1 MADRRVNSCRLV
13 YVHTVSIQV
22 KEPTAEEFED
32 KDWTFV
38 IENETKGRRKVLASA
53 DVNMKKFASAT
64 PAQYDVTLKLKPL
77 SVKVVEATLKL
88 NLSCV
93 FLKEGKATDEDMQSL
108 ASLMSMKQSD
118 IGNLDD
124 FNDSDDEAGEERRT
138 SFGQAAHVTA
148 SATRVHDLAWRPAVE
163 TGPTAPFVP
172 PTLHTHPPSTA
183 QQARPS
189 PYAYTLPAF
198 TRAHPPALPKIF
210 QPKPGSVMLCKGKHL
225 YIVAVQH
232 SNDERYDVLLALA
245 DLHLKADT
253 VDTVTGHGA
262 ATLFPIV
269 ITYPALTKGRK
280 KGIPVCELSEVPVS
294 KRVAPRRPHSFHSG
308 STPAEGLEAQAFS
321 ACIPSKALSTS
332 SLSSLPSDP
341 SLHPLP
347 SYDTSQTAPL
357 SSFPVIPPPPPSLRQ
372 PKARLTSVGQPGFAL
387 TRPTSL
393 PSAPETASFSLPTGH
408 SLEQKPQEGSGFVSS
423 WRPQVTPAVEKPSP
437 SPLSPSSDLVLCGP
451 PPSQPHIPQT
461 ALVSPSDH
469 DAEFKRQLST
479 LSEEDNQ
486 CTTPTTSDPR
496 APASRKAEPF
506 KTTERKRDTPFGIEV
521 FKPSAGPDSM
531 ASLLSL
537 SSRAPVA
544 PGLKY
549 FEMPKTQMGQ
559 TDSKPPRTFPNVQPT
574 LPFFTSSHMKNPDFQ
589 DHTPASVKEL
599 LCKPRSHLSKMSIQL
614 GNPVAQPESVQYK
627 PPVPPKPHPTS
638 RSLQGPLL
646 HLSQIATTSGTK
658 PIRRIAVANKKEAV
672 TMDSGNE
679 SMAASVSSCL
689 RHANSACLPMVMNK
703 TPEAQSGEW
712 STVQNFQQEKPQ
724 SVTQNISPP
733 VPIPVMDQKIIQN
746 TTASDQVTSRL
757 DSNLKF
763 LSAQQVTND
772 NLSKQREESKMDV
785 SSSTKSLV
793 VHDFGQ
799 ENSVK
804 KEITENVPWSM
815 DKRPL
820 CERDKEPV
828 LASSTV
834 SIEEKCMYIS
844 QMEHGPLCPKES
856 SISHLPV
863 TLQPEAQIEGT
874 MRVPSMIRLQS
885 SCPQNSK
892 IPGMPCLLQSQVIA
906 WPDDRLIIGQ
916 KLPSHHFPLLQ
927 YSDYVSFLY
936 EDNSGIANM
945 VHLTP
950 TCSRSASIPGFPS
963 ALKRKPNMAHLLPT
977 CPRMSRNPG
986 LASAGS
992 MKGDGNV
999 FWDRCSLWK
1008 KPLQT
1013 KEAFISQ
1020 MSCVQ
1025 EQSVSDSNMI
1035 KVMVAMLPTCSKK
1048 ASVPG
1053 FPSAP
1058 LQMTS
1063 NTPSMA
1069 NLLPT
1074 CPKETTI
1081 AGMPCRQRVMAC
1093 NDSWHILRELIID
1106 KPLRNNPVLV
1116 QELSR
1121 EDKEHL
1127 RYMVDMLPSCPWK
1140 ATISSFPSLSQEEPN
1155 VRNVSLAPGRDPSMV
1170 DFLPTCPRKTRVIG
1184 LPSKEPVSAQGENL
1198 DFTKHILTTKLLNV
1212 GEVLIQDI
1220 PSVAVQDLDKREM
1233 FSSVAMLPSCPGRT
1247 CLIGMPAAPTKPLP
1261 SIVSLITLC
1270 PKQTQTPGIPS
1281 LHSHNDSNNR
1291 DWHAL
1296 KQLINRR
1303 PEKTAQAYIVQWIS
1317 KDTEILKD
1325 MVNMLISCPQKNNI
1339 FGLPSAP
1346 RPEPSM
1352 IMVMPSCPR
1361 YSKVPGLPSKTGQN
1375 LSLSSCNEWFTY
1387 QSIQWDSPSIKR
1399 VVQIVNAVS
1408 CFDKN
1413 TAKSMTAIFPSC
1425 PENAS
1430 VPGFPSALT
1439 PTLTNGPTMVNI
1451 LPSCTKESRVPGM
1464 TLRDT
1469 TKQSEWLVERK
1480 SLLLPQEKSAVTLH
1494 LQDAN
1499 VFYLDCEMIG
1509 NMVSI
1514 LPSCP
1519 RTACLPGFPSVPCQ
1533 MLADIPS
1540 MINLLPTC
1548 PRHSRVCG
1556 ISSRFHGESDV
1567 AEWRADKLLVWE
1579 RPLIN
1584 PERLSVIHDHNMFFR
1599 EKAIIRIMVSML
1611 PSCPK
1616 HSYIPGVP
1624 SKVGEKPVEAL
1635 LKEAPSILKSLGT
1648 FPKHSKIPGLPAKN
1662 NTKED
1667 DGWYFGRDRVW
1678 ENPFNRRYGVD
1689 QDFAVKEMSYM
1700 DKEIMLSML
1709 PSCPRQSLNPGFPS
1723 APRRHVVDSIE
1734 EKMTDMIK
1742 LLPCCPKQ
1750 SNIIGFPSKVAIISN
1765 SKIGGWPMEIIE
1777 TQGCCPSYKK
1787 YRFPDKDIVKEIASL
1802 ESSCLDIAPSSGLI
1816 AIPPPDL
1823 RSFPNTVNIV
1833 PSCPKKASVL
1843 GVPSMHIHHSG
1854 QGWQVEKIEKERD
1867 NLISQ
1872 QLSLEEP
1879 SFCKVSVSERSLQSI
1894 FPSQDVPEDIQER
1907 ITRKSSTCYTEAID
1921 LPSSKSEI
1929 QVDQPSS
1936 RVNGIEMLWEETSQT
1951 RSDLDTKKTKMDAC
1965 STLEMHKDEQ
1975 DVWKPIKAEEL
1986 AVLDKGSLGH
1996 KDTKDTQTSIYE
2008 KGDTI
2013 GKEARTAEV
2022 TVVDYSFMPSE
2033 ESNNTL
2039 SVESVDSIA
2048 TLYDSVDQE
2057 CIRYSESGHENMASL
2072 QPSSPFVADAAEPS
2086 SQTQINNAEQQLE
2099 KRPTNRAILWEE
2111 LPKVTTVKCP
2121 TDKTILWVE
2130 LPQVTTEV
2138 TRNTSEEEMKI
2149 TKEMVAMVPSLP
2161 SSTMITSLSSMML
2174 DPDDE
2179 IKTTTEAGMAD
2190 LFAFTA
2196 TTKQT
2201 NELDTQSTCDK
2212 PSKDNEII
2220 TTEGALYSKGHTDL
2234 VEQMVDKNSS
2244 HPSAQVMPYYEKRRR
2259 KEKRVEKE
2267 YKQSA
2272 FMETYPNMTN
2282 IAGMPSKLTIKEE
2295 HWLLDQMPIWE
2306 KESKMKEI
2314 LQPFPKK
2321 DDENNKKEAVLL
2333 VPTCPREARNQ
2344 GFPSVPQHSLVF
2356 VDMYPDVSNISGTP
2370 SISDTNSRS
2379 WVSQQEPLLEE
2390 KIKTELITVSP
2401 EEKVKTE
2408 LMERLVPSFPNIPDS
2423 PSLPEPDMMNLLRSC
2438 YKTSTEGIPSLMED
2452 SSKSWATDC
2461 KPLGVTQEI
2470 TKNNTTMIEEISHN
2484 DEMTAITALAPTCS
2498 KEASIPGLASA
2509 IEPTVCYNEFSRVSL
2524 LPSCPTSSSMA
2535 GFPSVQ
2541 KPDSD
2546 MVSLSS
2552 SCPQVT
2558 RIQGFPSSHNSEEWT
2573 RSREPLFEP
2582 RMKEK
2587 QMILIERHER
2597 DKRAMKEM
2605 VSLVP
2610 SCPKEARVSGFPSHP
2625 SPLTVCCAPNIISLF
2640 ALCSQDSKIPG
2651 FPSFEGDMSVG
2662 WVTEKGSL
2670 LKSLPKKAIIFDT
2683 SNEKKKTMKNMV
2695 SCVPSCPEESSIP
2708 GFPSIPNRKIVYYGR
2723 NTVNLLHLCPQVSII
2738 PGFSSV
2744 KGHKNKGWFA
2754 ELGSLM
2760 RRHQKNIQFWI
2771 NSSFI
2776 SADDTNNMVA
2786 LVPSCPEVSKIPG
2799 FPSAPRYS
2807 MLRLVPLCPK
2817 VSSLPGFTSF
2827 EGASKVQWLLD
2838 PHTLCDK
2845 PSKKTA
2851 FVIHSTNQDRDNFKT
2866 MLALAPTCPEASRI
2880 PGFPSAPQAKSKIEP
2895 NMISFVPCCPCASS
2909 LKGFASLTPSPNT
2922 GWLNETKR
2930 ILIKEKRAK
2939 VFMQLAGQ
2947 EPLYCY
2953 NVHSMMTL
2961 VTSCPKEAR
2970 VCGFPSAQIVNR
2982 EPNMVSLYA
2991 SAPCVS
2997 CVPGFPSARML
3008 SAECTNIQT
3017 RTTHSKSFF
3026 EKLQNEKIFAKF
3038 QATHEHT
3045 QDEMQYMVAMAPS
3058 CPHLTRIPGFP
3069 SISQLNPTEKETMTT
3084 PSPCSTEKHT
3094 SQELPHAQSPQ
3105 LCQEDTRIP
3114 DVFSTSFTNHSTA
3127 LAYGET
3133 YSGRVVVTF
3142 TFPVLFFHIF
3152 YYVCLLFMT
3161 EDRFRGGAKQSI
3173 DVCVDEGKSQI
3184 VTIAADETQTV
3195 AHPLD
3200 TSEPMGVLGWE
3211 VLETKRTI
3219 TEKQKESCWSAK
3231 EEDTSGLVKAI
3242 VGVFHKGY
3250 ETVTSILGPSSFT
3263 LAEVDHQPKAVSSM
3277 DPKNKKSNP
3286 PDEPFPQYV
3295 DNTNPTQ
3302 KTEDQFEDS
3311 HDSEYPTSVEP
3322 YMWDLVDD
3330 QSAFPSPDTDSDDQF
3345 SVCASMK
3352 KWPPLTEAD
3361 ITEISKDDS
3370 EQVEEQDTTLDTKQ
3384 RSVTR
3389 QDSVQTSVYTESLLE
3404 RAETEHD
3411 GVKTGSPSSQLD
3423 TGTSLQPASSE
3434 SLTDASANKE
3444 ILMDKSSDFQH
3455 IRPVGQQPDIAVPQ
3469 RGRKPKR
3476 KVLEPQQQG
3485 CDSEKDTFPIRPLR
3499 RKDTPDSKQKTEN
3512 VSVKLGTEVIP
3523 VVSIRKDA
3531 TDEII
3536 LTQPAIAPPD
3546 IINKGDSGGPLG
3558 AAQNEHA
3565 HESAA
3570 QVTTYTG
3577 VYRQEEGAES
3587 VQIGFE
3593 VVPPPRVK
3601 KRDGNLPPEAPQRT
3615 APCKPLRRK
3624 DGVTRE
3630 PSVPKTDQQNLKLQ
3644 VSSTLKASDSSS
3656 IPPQPCEIS
3665 SDVSGVLEQLQS
3677 INEACQTTTEM
3688 IPSQPAGRKDL
3699 TTTNFVE
3706 NVSLQEDPKLVCLK
3720 VTEKTT
3726 FTLEWL
3732 KKNKTSSH
3740 VIPPAETKGIE
3751 SIVPLP
3757 EVFHA
3762 DQTSSLSII
3771 KRIRPQHGRRL
3782 PSRKFGKID
3791 SDKEITQ
3798 QNLNVVNNESIKPM
3812 GEIEEIKQ
3820 SAIADDTAV
3829 TISIT
3834 STHKSE
3840 DALKIAEAEKHEQT
3854 TIPMTKPRIKKHL
3867 SGSFPDDVL
3876 ATDSTPKSSHVEEPQ
3891 ATRPDCPKESK
3902 DFHII
3907 PLRDP
3912 SSTTSEEVAPVKL
3925 RRNRATTE
3933 KNVQVEEG
3941 HISEKVPEAS
3951 SLPVPK
3957 PRVKKRH
3964 SGSFPDDVTIS
3975 GSPPSCLTDTVTKI
3989 SHELERLEQNEQS
4002 CMPVPLPRAKKRLSA
4017 TYSDS
4022 TSPVDDIPLEI
4033 ESSQRSPEDMSV
4045 TTKETKESTT
4055 PLDSSMISEGG
4066 FVTVQAEDD
4075 VSELEREVLAAMA
4088 EEFPQA
4094 DSVEEAEKALDEII
4108 KDWTFTDKPVDDIE
4122 KAAEAMSEQADFQKV
4137 LQTEVDGSL
4146 ASTVASSQDD
4156 WLHIENDK
4164 DSEPMEIKSRKEIRD
4179 EELDFGFVSVD
4190 VAAGC
4195 LDEERK
4201 RDKAEEADN
4210 KSQVTGLHQAKEP
4223 VTPQKRPA
4231 DGAISPENLVASPSL
4246 VTSSQ
4251 SLLEWCQ
4258 EVTQRHKGVKIT
4270 NFSTSW
4276 RNGLAFCAILHHFY
4290 PEKIN
4295 FEMLDPYD
4303 IKRNNK
4309 KAFDGFAELGIS
4321 RLIEPSDMVMLAVP
4335 DRLIVMTYLNQI
4347 RTHFTGQ
4354 ELSVLHIEKDSSES
4368 SYAVAGDR
4376 ECQDDPEATVRYC
4389 AQRLQEEGISLE
4401 TNGSVSTA
4409 EKESQSIVVPPPR
4422 TKRLQAAGAGGAP
4435 VAPPRSHFLSKS
4447 GFSHVKDADLV
4458 KKRRSQ
4464 RRSGSLDEGDI
4475 SVDPSQY
4482 VLNQIEA
4489 LEAEQ
4494 NHVDNRAGVVESK
4507 LRQLMETGS
4516 DKIEEERLIQEWF
4529 TLVNKKNALIRRQDH
4544 LQLLLEEQDLER
4556 RFELLKKELSDMMA
4570 MEEWQKSQ
4578 AHKHREQLLLQ
4589 ELVSLVNQ
4597 RDELV
4602 HNIDAKERGAL
4613 EEDERLERVTF
4624 VTHREREVCET
4635 GNVWYRYELPEPGE
4649 TKSDQ
4654 CVDVYHFMRTN
4665 LPNSAKTVQYLERG
4679 NDRYHPDEE
4688 KKNSWGTEEC
4698 DAESLTWTESRLP
4711 VTTQSPVPV
4720 LQACKN
4726 GKKRSIISQWM
4737 QRQDAHHLLMDVTFT
4752 QEEERS
4758 GQLSPLQ
4765 VYLFDSDSPIRRFL
4779 DGRNVL
4785 DLPTPRPFPSTASG
4799 HEMFSY
4805 MNHSLA
4811 LRLGSVRRRG
4821 FQLAFS
4827 YSGQCVLITS
4837 IRLYYRRCPD
4847 IVDHLA
4853 LFKGTGA
4860 GSEPLMGSCVNGAVE
4875 VSPPARK
4882 CTVDGVW
4889 GQLEGGC
4896 TCEPGHQVMNDTCQ
4910 ACRMGY
4916 YKPANESK
4924 GCRLCPPNSRTH
4936 SEGAERCDC
4945 LQGYNRLPTDPDE
4958 LGCTKPPSAPVNLTA
4973 YHQNDSGLTV
4983 TWDPPHD
4990 WGGRQEVK
4998 YHIMCVRKAEA
5009 GGQWEACRDNVVVLQ
5024 GGLTSTSA
5032 SITGMNP
5039 QHDYRLS
5046 VQAQNDISILQ
5057 GAPLSSTATV
5067 TIHRWKVPSVVITV
5081 TPHSNI
5087 STENE
5092 ITPQRQSRSSIWVTV
5107 GVLFAGLLL
5116 LAVVPIYVCVKRR
5129 KYTTPSPEQ
5138 EVELLPMNVEV
5149 SYRRPQ
5155 QVKAAPQQTDMVE
5168 GVAQFL
5174 EGLSSRLLSSL
5185 KDVLVERNKLTLG
5198 KELGRGEFGSVY
5210 EGIYTPDKGVDM
5222 KVAVKTMRVGIH
5234 SQQDLHEF
5242 LREAEIM
5249 QNFDHENVVRLLG
5262 VTLQR
5267 EQDSSLPVPL
5277 VILPYMKH
5285 GDLRRFLIDTRYGDV
5300 PMSLLRFMI
5309 DIAAGMDY
5317 LSSQGFL
5324 HRDLAARNC
5333 MLGDDL
5339 RVCVADFGLSKKIY
5353 SSNYY
5358 RQTVAVRLP
5367 VKWMSIESLSESV
5380 YTTKSDVWSFGVTM
5394 WEIVSRGRTPYPGV
5408 HNHEVLDLLLLGH
5421 RLKPPE
5427 DCDHKLYEVMQSCWV
5442 KEPARRPCFRELGEM
5457 LKGLLSELPVL
5468 EASQEASYI
5477 NQVLEVSAAVAA
5489 SQDPQTNSG
5498 GRLENVYLPTPVGA
5512 AAARDDDFEE
5522 EEGDYLFK
5530 LLLIGDSGVGK
5541 SCLLLRFADDTYT
5554 ESYIST
5560 IGVDF
5565 KIRTI
5570 ELDGK
5575 TIKLQIWDTAGQE
5588 RFRTITSSYYRG
5600 AHGIIVVY
5608 DVTDQESYNNVKQW
5622 LQEIDR
5628 YASENVNKLL
5638 VGNKCDLTTK
5648 KVVDYT
5654 TAKEFADSLAIP
5666 FLETSAKNATNVE
5679 QAFMTMAAEI
5689 KKRMGPG
5696 ATAGGDKPNLKI
5708 ESTPIK
5714 EPDPVFGCTPWFS
5727 AKEKLVSISGTTPP
5741 QAVVRASQRAFSCR
5755 SGISAQ
5761 EK

>member
-1 MADRRVNSCRLV
+1 MTSVWKRLQRVGKKASKFQFAASFQELMIECTEKWQPDKLRVVWIRRDRRHSTKLHSWHPGIKNPYRGLV
-13 YVHTVSIQV
+13 IWQVPESLDITVTLF

-124 FNDSDDEAGEERRT
+124 FNDSDDEAGEERRA

-163 TGPTAPFVP
+163 TGPTVTSEMDWKTSSGISSTISVPSCLPLPPEPPAPFVP
-172 PTLHTHPPSTA
+172 PTLRTQPPSTV

-210 QPKPGSVMLCKGKHL
+210 QPKPGSACPSAWRAQG
-225 YIVAVQH
+225 
-232 SNDERYDVLLALA
+232 
-245 DLHLKADT
+245 
-253 VDTVTGHGA
+253 
-262 ATLFPIV
+262 
-269 ITYPALTKGRK
+269 
-280 KGIPVCELSEVPVS
+280 VPSFSSVS
-294 KRVAPRRPHSFHSG
+294 
-308 STPAEGLEAQAFS
+308 
-321 ACIPSKALSTS
+321 S
-332 SLSSLPSDP
+332 SSS
-341 SLHPLP
+341 
-347 SYDTSQTAPL
+347 APL

-393 PSAPETASFSLPTGH
+393 PSAPETEFKRQLSTLSEEDNQCTTPTTPDPRAPASRKAEPFKATERKRDTPFGIEVFKASAGNESMAASVSSCLRHANSACPPMAMNKTPEAQSGEWSTVQNFQQEKPQSVTQNISPPVPIPNPIQSNPIQSNPIQSNPIQSNPIQSNPIQSNPIQSNPIQSNPIQSNSTQPNPAQSNPIQSNPIQSNPIQPNPNQPNPTEATTSFSLPTGH

-423 WRPQVTPAVEKPSP
+423 WRPQVTPAVEKASP
-437 SPLSPSSDLVLCGP
+437 SPLSPSPDLVLCGP

-486 CTTPTTSDPR
+486 CTTPTTPDPR

-506 KTTERKRDTPFGIEV
+506 KATERKRDTPFGIEV
-521 FKPSAGPDSM
+521 FKASAGPDSM

-559 TDSKPPRTFPNVQPT
+559 TESKPPRTFPNVQPT
-574 LPFFTSSHMKNPDFQ
+574 LPSFTSSHMKNPDFQ
-589 DHTPASVKEL
+589 DHTSASVKEL
-599 LCKPRSHLSKMSIQL
+599 LCKPRSHSSKMSIQL

-646 HLSQIATTSGTK
+646 HLPQIATTSGTK
-658 PIRRIAVANKKEAV
+658 PIRRIAVANKKEAD
-672 TMDSGNE
+672 TMDSG
-679 SMAASVSSCL
+679 
-689 RHANSACLPMVMNK
+689 
-703 TPEAQSGEW
+703 
-712 STVQNFQQEKPQ
+712 
-724 SVTQNISPP
+724 
-733 VPIPVMDQKIIQN
+733 
-746 TTASDQVTSRL
+746 
-757 DSNLKF
+757 
-763 LSAQQVTND
+763 
-772 NLSKQREESKMDV
+772 
-785 SSSTKSLV
+785 
-793 VHDFGQ
+793 
-799 ENSVK
+799 
-804 KEITENVPWSM
+804 
-815 DKRPL
+815 
-820 CERDKEPV
+820 DKEPV
-828 LASSTV
+828 LPSSTV

-844 QMEHGPLCPKES
+844 EMEHGPLCPKES

-874 MRVPSMIRLQS
+874 VRVPSMIKLQS

-892 IPGMPCLLQSQVIA
+892 IPGMPCLHQSQVIA
-906 WPDDRLIIGQ
+906 WPNDRLLFQ

-963 ALKRKPNMAHLLPT
+963 ALKREPNMAHLLPS

-999 FWDRCSLWK
+999 FWDRCSLWT

-1025 EQSVSDSNMI
+1025 EQSVSDINMI

-1069 NLLPT
+1069 SLLPT

-1093 NDSWHILRELIID
+1093 NDSWHILRELILD
-1106 KPLRNNPVLV
+1106 KPLRNNPVRV

-1184 LPSKEPVSAQGENL
+1184 LPSKEPVSAQAENF

-1247 CLIGMPAAPTKPLP
+1247 CLMGMPTAPTKLLP
-1261 SIVSLITLC
+1261 SIVSLVTLC
-1270 PKQTQTPGIPS
+1270 PKQTQTPGMPS
-1281 LHSHNDSNNR
+1281 LHNHNDSNNR

-1303 PEKTAQAYIVQWIS
+1303 PEKTAQAYIVQWIP
-1317 KDTEILKD
+1317 KDTEILTD

-1339 FGLPSAP
+1339 FGLPFAP

-1352 IMVMPSCPR
+1352 NNVMPSCPQ

-1387 QSIQWDSPSIKR
+1387 QSLQWDSPSIKR

-1413 TAKSMTAIFPSC
+1413 TAKSMAAIFPSC

-1439 PTLTNGPTMVNI
+1439 PTLTDGPTMVNI

-1519 RTACLPGFPSVPCQ
+1519 QTACLPGFPSVPCQ

-1556 ISSRFHGESDV
+1556 IPSRFHGESDE
-1567 AEWRADKLLVWE
+1567 AEWCVDELPVWE

-1599 EKAIIRIMVSML
+1599 EKAVIKIMVSML

-1635 LKEAPSILKSLGT
+1635 LKEAPSMLKSLGT
-1648 FPKHSKIPGLPAKN
+1648 FPKHCKIPGLPAKN
-1662 NTKED
+1662 NAKED
-1667 DGWYFGRDRVW
+1667 DGWYFGGDRVW

-1723 APRRHVVDSIE
+1723 APRPHVVDAIE
-1734 EKMTDMIK
+1734 EKITDMIQ
-1742 LLPCCPKQ
+1742 LPCCPKQ
-1750 SNIIGFPSKVAIISN
+1750 SNIIGFPSKVAIISD
-1765 SKIGGWPMEIIE
+1765 SKVGGWPMEIIE

-1787 YRFPDKDIVKEIASL
+1787 YSFPNKDIVKAIVSL
-1802 ESSCLDIAPSSGLI
+1802 EPSCLDIAPSSGLI

-1823 RSFPNTVNIV
+1823 RSFPNMVNIV

-1854 QGWQVEKIEKERD
+1854 QGWPVKTIEKERD

-1879 SFCKVSVSERSLQSI
+1879 SFCKVSVSERSMQSI

-1907 ITRKSSTCYTEAID
+1907 ITSESSTCYIEAID

-1975 DVWKPIKAEEL
+1975 DVWKPIEAEEL
-1986 AVLDKGSLGH
+1986 AVLDKG
-1996 KDTKDTQTSIYE
+1996 
-2008 KGDTI
+2008 
-2013 GKEARTAEV
+2013 
-2022 TVVDYSFMPSE
+2022 
-2033 ESNNTL
+2033 
-2039 SVESVDSIA
+2039 
-2048 TLYDSVDQE
+2048 
-2057 CIRYSESGHENMASL
+2057 
-2072 QPSSPFVADAAEPS
+2072 
-2086 SQTQINNAEQQLE
+2086 
-2099 KRPTNRAILWEE
+2099 PT
-2111 LPKVTTVKCP
+2111 
-2121 TDKTILWVE
+2121 
-2130 LPQVTTEV
+2130 
-2138 TRNTSEEEMKI
+2138 
-2149 TKEMVAMVPSLP
+2149 
-2161 SSTMITSLSSMML
+2161 
-2174 DPDDE
+2174 
-2179 IKTTTEAGMAD
+2179 
-2190 LFAFTA
+2190 
-2196 TTKQT
+2196 
-2201 NELDTQSTCDK
+2201 
-2212 PSKDNEII
+2212 
-2220 TTEGALYSKGHTDL
+2220 
-2234 VEQMVDKNSS
+2234 
-2244 HPSAQVMPYYEKRRR
+2244 
-2259 KEKRVEKE
+2259 
-2267 YKQSA
+2267 
-2272 FMETYPNMTN
+2272 
-2282 IAGMPSKLTIKEE
+2282 
-2295 HWLLDQMPIWE
+2295 
-2306 KESKMKEI
+2306 
-2314 LQPFPKK
+2314 
-2321 DDENNKKEAVLL
+2321 
-2333 VPTCPREARNQ
+2333 
-2344 GFPSVPQHSLVF
+2344 
-2356 VDMYPDVSNISGTP
+2356 
-2370 SISDTNSRS
+2370 
-2379 WVSQQEPLLEE
+2379 
-2390 KIKTELITVSP
+2390 
-2401 EEKVKTE
+2401 
-2408 LMERLVPSFPNIPDS
+2408 
-2423 PSLPEPDMMNLLRSC
+2423 LPEPDMMNLLRSC
-2438 YKTSTEGIPSLMED
+2438 SKTSTEGIPSLMED
-2452 SSKSWATDC
+2452 LSKSWATDC

-2484 DEMTAITALAPTCS
+2484 DEIKAITALAPTCS

-2509 IEPTVCYNEFSRVSL
+2509 IEPTVCYNEFSTVSL

-2535 GFPSVQ
+2535 GFPSVPSVHEPLWGKTIKKESVLLLENNKTDRDMKGVVSVSQ
-2541 KPDSD
+2541 NCPRESIIFGFPSISKPRMKMNVVDITD

-2552 SCPQVT
+2552 SCSKVS

-2573 RSREPLFEP
+2573 TSGEPLFEP

-2587 QMILIERHER
+2587 QVILIDRHER

-2625 SPLTVCCAPNIISLF
+2625 SPLTVCCAPDIISLF

-2651 FPSFEGDMSVG
+2651 FPSFQGDMSVG
-2662 WVTEKGSL
+2662 WVTEKGSM

-2683 SNEKKKTMKNMV
+2683 SNENKKIMKNMV
-2695 SCVPSCPEESSIP
+2695 SCVPSCPKESSIP
-2708 GFPSIPNRKIVYYGR
+2708 GFPSISNRKIVYYGR

-2744 KGHKNKGWFA
+2744 EGHKDKGWFA

-2807 MLRLVPLCPK
+2807 MLRLVPVCPK

-2845 PSKKTA
+2845 PSKETA
-2851 FVIHSTNQDRDNFKT
+2851 FVIHSTIQDRDNFKT

-2909 LKGFASLTPSPNT
+2909 LKGFASLTPSSNT
-2922 GWLNETKR
+2922 GWLNETKQ

-2939 VFMQLAGQ
+2939 MFMQLAGQ
-2947 EPLYCY
+2947 DPLYCY

-3017 RTTHSKSFF
+3017 RTTHSKSFI

-3038 QATHEHT
+3038 QATHDHT

-3105 LCQEDTRIP
+3105 LYQEDTRIP
-3114 DVFSTSFTNHSTA
+3114 DVFSTSFTSHSTA

-3161 EDRFRGGAKQSI
+3161 EDRFKGGAKQSI

-3195 AHPLD
+3195 ANPLD

-3211 VLETKRTI
+3211 VLETKGTI
-3219 TEKQKESCWSAK
+3219 TEKQKESCLSAK

-3250 ETVTSILGPSSFT
+3250 ETVASILGPSSFT

-3330 QSAFPSPDTDSDDQF
+3330 QSAFPSPDTDDQF

-3370 EQVEEQDTTLDTKQ
+3370 EPVEEQDTTLDTKQ
-3384 RSVTR
+3384 RSVTG
-3389 QDSVQTSVYTESLLE
+3389 QDSVQTSVYIETLLE
-3404 RAETEHD
+3404 TTETEHD
-3411 GVKTGSPSSQLD
+3411 EVKTGSPSSQLD
-3423 TGTSLQPASSE
+3423 KGTSLQPASNE

-3476 KVLEPQQQG
+3476 KVPEPQQQG
-3485 CDSEKDTFPIRPLR
+3485 CDSEKDTVPIRPLR

-3512 VSVKLGTEVIP
+3512 LSVKLATEVIP

-3536 LTQPAIAPPD
+3536 LTQPATAPPD
-3546 IINKGDSGGPLG
+3546 IINTGDSGGPLG
-3558 AAQNEHA
+3558 APQNEHA
-3565 HESAA
+3565 QESGA

-3577 VYRQEEGAES
+3577 VYRQKEGAES

-3644 VSSTLKASDSSS
+3644 VSYTLKASDSSS
-3656 IPPQPCEIS
+3656 VPPQPCEIS
-3665 SDVSGVLEQLQS
+3665 SDVSGALEQLQS
-3677 INEACQTTTEM
+3677 NDEACQTATEM
-3688 IPSQPAGRKDL
+3688 IPSQPAGGKDL
-3699 TTTNFVE
+3699 TTTNFVD
-3706 NVSLQEDPKLVCLK
+3706 NASLQADPKLVCSK

-3726 FTLEWL
+3726 CTLEWP
-3732 KKNKTSSH
+3732 KKDKTSSH

-3751 SIVPLP
+3751 SVIPLP

-3762 DQTSSLSII
+3762 DQISSLSII

-3782 PSRKFGKID
+3782 PSRKSGKID

-3798 QNLNVVNNESIKPM
+3798 QNLNVANNESIKPM
-3812 GEIEEIKQ
+3812 GEIQDIKQ
-3820 SAIADDTAV
+3820 SAIADNTAV
-3829 TISIT
+3829 TIGIT
-3834 STHKSE
+3834 STYKSE
-3840 DALKIAEAEKHEQT
+3840 DASKIAEAEKHEQT
-3854 TIPMTKPRIKKHL
+3854 TIPMTKPRVKKRL

-3876 ATDSTPKSSHVEEPQ
+3876 ATESTPKSSHVEEPQ
-3891 ATRPDCPKESK
+3891 ATRPDSPKESK

-3912 SSTTSEEVAPVKL
+3912 SSTSSEEVAPVKL

-3933 KNVQVEEG
+3933 NSVQVEEG

-3975 GSPPSCLTDTVTKI
+3975 GSPPSCLTDTVAKI

-4094 DSVEEAEKALDEII
+4094 DSVEETEKALDEIF

-4164 DSEPMEIKSRKEIRD
+4164 DSEPMEIKSKKEIRD

-4195 LDEERK
+4195 LDEERQ
-4201 RDKAEEADN
+4201 RDKPEEADN

-4231 DGAISPENLVASPSL
+4231 DGAVSPENLVASPSL

-4258 EVTQRHKGVKIT
+4258 EVTQGHKGVKIT

-4401 TNGSVSTA
+4401 TNGTVSTA
-4409 EKESQSIVVPPPR
+4409 EKESQSSVVPPPR

-4475 SVDPSQY
+4475 SVVVAGQEDSVTARRKSETGNCVCCVDPSQY

-4494 NHVDNRAGVVESK
+4494 NHVDNRAGVVERK

-4613 EEDERLERVTF
+4613 EEDERLER
-4624 VTHREREVCET
+4624 
-4635 GNVWYRYELPEPGE
+4635 G
-4649 TKSDQ
+4649 
-4654 CVDVYHFMRTN
+4654 
-4665 LPNSAKTVQYLERG
+4665 LE
-4679 NDRYHPDEE
+4679 
-4688 KKNSWGTEEC
+4688 
-4698 DAESLTWTESRLP
+4698 
-4711 VTTQSPVPV
+4711 
-4720 LQACKN
+4720 
-4726 GKKRSIISQWM
+4726 
-4737 QRQDAHHLLMDVTFT
+4737 QR
-4752 QEEERS
+4752 
-4758 GQLSPLQ
+4758 
-4765 VYLFDSDSPIRRFL
+4765 
-4779 DGRNVL
+4779 
-4785 DLPTPRPFPSTASG
+4785 
-4799 HEMFSY
+4799 
-4805 MNHSLA
+4805 
-4811 LRLGSVRRRG
+4811 
-4821 FQLAFS
+4821 
-4827 YSGQCVLITS
+4827 
-4837 IRLYYRRCPD
+4837 
-4847 IVDHLA
+4847 
-4853 LFKGTGA
+4853 
-4860 GSEPLMGSCVNGAVE
+4860 
-4875 VSPPARK
+4875 
-4882 CTVDGVW
+4882 
-4889 GQLEGGC
+4889 
-4896 TCEPGHQVMNDTCQ
+4896 
-4910 ACRMGY
+4910 
-4916 YKPANESK
+4916 
-4924 GCRLCPPNSRTH
+4924 
-4936 SEGAERCDC
+4936 
-4945 LQGYNRLPTDPDE
+4945 
-4958 LGCTKPPSAPVNLTA
+4958 
-4973 YHQNDSGLTV
+4973 
-4983 TWDPPHD
+4983 
-4990 WGGRQEVK
+4990 
-4998 YHIMCVRKAEA
+4998 
-5009 GGQWEACRDNVVVLQ
+5009 
-5024 GGLTSTSA
+5024 
-5032 SITGMNP
+5032 
-5039 QHDYRLS
+5039 
-5046 VQAQNDISILQ
+5046 
-5057 GAPLSSTATV
+5057 
-5067 TIHRWKVPSVVITV
+5067 
-5081 TPHSNI
+5081 
-5087 STENE
+5087 
-5092 ITPQRQSRSSIWVTV
+5092 
-5107 GVLFAGLLL
+5107 
-5116 LAVVPIYVCVKRR
+5116 RR
-5129 KYTTPSPEQ
+5129 KYAK
-5138 EVELLPMNVEV
+5138 
-5149 SYRRPQ
+5149 Q
-5155 QVKAAPQQTDMVE
+5155 Q
-5168 GVAQFL
+5168 
-5174 EGLSSRLLSSL
+5174 
-5185 KDVLVERNKLTLG
+5185 
-5198 KELGRGEFGSVY
+5198 
-5210 EGIYTPDKGVDM
+5210 
-5222 KVAVKTMRVGIH
+5222 
-5234 SQQDLHEF
+5234 
-5242 LREAEIM
+5242 
-5249 QNFDHENVVRLLG
+5249 
-5262 VTLQR
+5262 
-5267 EQDSSLPVPL
+5267 
-5277 VILPYMKH
+5277 
-5285 GDLRRFLIDTRYGDV
+5285 
-5300 PMSLLRFMI
+5300 
-5309 DIAAGMDY
+5309 
-5317 LSSQGFL
+5317 
-5324 HRDLAARNC
+5324 
-5333 MLGDDL
+5333 
-5339 RVCVADFGLSKKIY
+5339 
-5353 SSNYY
+5353 
-5358 RQTVAVRLP
+5358 
-5367 VKWMSIESLSESV
+5367 
-5380 YTTKSDVWSFGVTM
+5380 
-5394 WEIVSRGRTPYPGV
+5394 
-5408 HNHEVLDLLLLGH
+5408 
-5421 RLKPPE
+5421 
-5427 DCDHKLYEVMQSCWV
+5427 
-5442 KEPARRPCFRELGEM
+5442 
-5457 LKGLLSELPVL
+5457 
-5468 EASQEASYI
+5468 
-5477 NQVLEVSAAVAA
+5477 
-5489 SQDPQTNSG
+5489 
-5498 GRLENVYLPTPVGA
+5498 
-5512 AAARDDDFEE
+5512 
-5522 EEGDYLFK
+5522 
-5530 LLLIGDSGVGK
+5530 
-5541 SCLLLRFADDTYT
+5541 
-5554 ESYIST
+5554 
-5560 IGVDF
+5560 
-5565 KIRTI
+5565 
-5570 ELDGK
+5570 
-5575 TIKLQIWDTAGQE
+5575 
-5588 RFRTITSSYYRG
+5588 
-5600 AHGIIVVY
+5600 
-5608 DVTDQESYNNVKQW
+5608 
-5622 LQEIDR
+5622 
-5628 YASENVNKLL
+5628 
-5638 VGNKCDLTTK
+5638 
-5648 KVVDYT
+5648 
-5654 TAKEFADSLAIP
+5654 
-5666 FLETSAKNATNVE
+5666 
-5679 QAFMTMAAEI
+5679 
-5689 KKRMGPG
+5689 
-5696 ATAGGDKPNLKI
+5696 
-5708 ESTPIK
+5708 
-5714 EPDPVFGCTPWFS
+5714 
-5727 AKEKLVSISGTTPP
+5727 KEKCLM
-5741 QAVVRASQRAFSCR
+5741 Q
-5755 SGISAQ
+5755 
-5761 EK
+5761 